1 MYKNY
6 FDELKVRLFE
16 SCDWCNKQA
25 NDGDRNRNHVNYG
38 SASAIARIMTDFGH
52 NVHIPVWDDNGFLR
66 IPKIVIDGE
75 VFIDFEKSEI
85 IRVYQNI
92 SEIKRTHTSPVNRFY
107 CLRGY
112 FFAKN
117 HLGRN
122 PGKSGSLAAIL
133 RPIIQ
138 VDFQKNFVPPL
149 NPLPSA
155 PLYHI
160 FSKL

>member
-75 VFIDFEKSEI
+75 VFIDFEKS
-85 IRVYQNI
+85 V
-92 SEIKRTHTSPVNRFY
+92 
-107 CLRGY
+107 
-112 FFAKN
+112 
-117 HLGRN
+117 
-122 PGKSGSLAAIL
+122 
-133 RPIIQ
+133 
-138 VDFQKNFVPPL
+138 
-149 NPLPSA
+149 
-155 PLYHI
+155 
-160 FSKL
+160 